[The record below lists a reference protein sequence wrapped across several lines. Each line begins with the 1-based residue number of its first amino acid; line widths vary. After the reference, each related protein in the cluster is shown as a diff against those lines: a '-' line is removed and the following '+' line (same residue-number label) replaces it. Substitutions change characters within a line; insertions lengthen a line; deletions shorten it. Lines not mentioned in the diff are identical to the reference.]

1 MILPG
6 AYEAQFKT
14 LKYRP
19 EFPQR
24 FGSLQHARAFC
35 RAFFHW
41 YNNVQR
47 HSGIAFMA
55 PDDVRHGRAPQI
67 LAARA
72 AALDAAFAVHP
83 ERFKGRRPM
92 PQSLPQAVWINPPAD
107 ESSDQKEGAYLHQLN
122 QTAVSFS
129 LIHSALVI

>member
-1 MILPG
+1 MILPA

-14 LKYRP
+14 PKYPP

-24 FGSLQHARAFC
+24 FGCWQHARAFC
-35 RAFFHW
+35 RPFFHW
-41 YNNVQR
+41 YNTGHR

-55 PDDVRHGRAPQI
+55 PDDVHHGRAPQI
-67 LAARA
+67 LETRA

-83 ERFKGRRPM
+83 ERFKGRRPI

-107 ESSDQKEGAYLHQLN
+107 ESSDQKEVANLH
-122 QTAVSFS
+122 
-129 LIHSALVI
+129 